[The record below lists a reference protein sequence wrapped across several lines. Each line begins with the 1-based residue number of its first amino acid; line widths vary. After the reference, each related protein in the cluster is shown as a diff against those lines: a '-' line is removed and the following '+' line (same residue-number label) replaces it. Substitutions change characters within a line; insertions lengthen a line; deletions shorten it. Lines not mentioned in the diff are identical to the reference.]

1 VTRQEQ
7 VAFYAA
13 EDAIKR
19 ITELE
24 AANAKLSKDLA
35 SHQLQN
41 TEAQMLQVLP
51 FFLFLQEQLKGIII
65 TPRLKCSRYFKT
77 PRLKLIVG
85 IGPPEG
91 RFLRSKCSRYFKTLQ
106 NTEAQMLQVRGSNA
120 PGPPFSGHPDEYPKY
135 FMSKAPQIMS
145 RGDARKDDTD

>member
-1 VTRQEQ
+1 MTRQEQ

-24 AANAKLSKDLA
+24 AANAKLAKDLA
-35 SHQLQN
+35 SHQ
-41 TEAQMLQVLP
+41 
-51 FFLFLQEQLKGIII
+51 
-65 TPRLKCSRYFKT
+65 
-77 PRLKLIVG
+77 
-85 IGPPEG
+85 
-91 RFLRSKCSRYFKTLQ
+91 LQ

-145 RGDARKDDTD
+145 RGDALKDDTD

>member
-19 ITELE
+19 ISELE

-41 TEAQMLQVLP
+41 TETQMLQVP
-51 FFLFLQEQLKGIII
+51 QKSEI
-65 TPRLKCSRYFKT
+65 
-77 PRLKLIVG
+77 
-85 IGPPEG
+85 
-91 RFLRSKCSRYFKTLQ
+91 
-106 NTEAQMLQVRGSNA
+106 QMLQVD
-120 PGPPFSGHPDEYPKY
+120 PISGHSEYPKY
-135 FMSKAPQIMS
+135 FMSKAPQTMS
-145 RGDARKDDTD
+145 RSDARKGDTD

>member
-1 VTRQEQ
+1 MTRQEQ

-77 PRLKLIVG
+77 
-85 IGPPEG
+85 
-91 RFLRSKCSRYFKTLQ
+91 LQ